1 MSVIEADEDH
11 TQHFLD
17 DYLDNTNNLF
27 GTGNI
32 GPDRIRLS
40 VANSI
45 YLKAPSQ
52 LSQPRLNL

>member
-1 MSVIEADEDH
+1 MSAIVPDDDPSMHYFHDEFSCRDSI
-11 TQHFLD
+11 
-17 DYLDNTNNLF
+17 F

-45 YLKAPSQ
+45 NAPRFQ
-52 LSQPRLNL
+52 N